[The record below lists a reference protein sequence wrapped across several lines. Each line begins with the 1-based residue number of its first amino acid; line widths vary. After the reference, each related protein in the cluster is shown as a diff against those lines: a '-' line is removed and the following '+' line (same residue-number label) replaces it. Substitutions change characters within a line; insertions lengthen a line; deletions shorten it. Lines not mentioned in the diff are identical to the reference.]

1 VIKVRVGGF
10 GWGFIA
16 AAVEEVGGGA
26 AVGGVRWCGEAVVA
40 PPQS

>member
-1 VIKVRVGGF
+1 VIEVRVGGF

-16 AAVEEVGGGA
+16 AAVEEVRGV

-40 PPQS
+40 PS